1 VGVLASPLIF
11 AMTVG
16 VMAMTGLGGPF
27 PRRLLLRCAVW
38 TAARMWWALRSSLG
52 SGWGHLRTPM
62 AWVVDLVVREGFRSR
77 RLWWWW

>member
-1 VGVLASPLIF
+1 LIF

-52 SGWGHLRTPM
+52 SGW
-62 AWVVDLVVREGFRSR
+62 W
-77 RLWWWW
+77 